1 MILYNVGIERK
12 CDMPPVLDVPIKRCR
27 PSEDAV
33 PFSECRN
40 NFSSY
45 ISRTRE
51 THRPILVTQNGRA
64 SSYLVDAGDFDAL
77 MEKIDLWND
86 VSIGR
91 REIAEGKGIPNDVV
105 FDRLTAKLMKLKKQ
119 GH

>member
-1 MILYNVGIERK
+1 M
-12 CDMPPVLDVPIKRCR
+12 
-27 PSEDAV
+27 S
-33 PFSECRN
+33 
-40 NFSSY
+40 
-45 ISRTRE
+45 T
-51 THRPILVTQNGRA
+51 
-64 SSYLVDAGDFDAL
+64 VDTDDFDAL

-86 VSIGR
+86 VTIGR